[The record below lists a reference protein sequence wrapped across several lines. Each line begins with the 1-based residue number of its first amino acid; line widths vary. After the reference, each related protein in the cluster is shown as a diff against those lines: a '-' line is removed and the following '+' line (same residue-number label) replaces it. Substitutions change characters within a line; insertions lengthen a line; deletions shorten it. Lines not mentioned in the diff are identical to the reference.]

1 QPSPNAP
8 ADELGGEEELE
19 SERRPIIEVRD
30 LVRKFGD
37 FTAVASTSFK
47 VFKGEI
53 FGLLGPNG
61 AGKTTTFRMLCGL
74 LPASSGHLEVA

>member
-1 QPSPNAP
+1 M
-8 ADELGGEEELE
+8 
-19 SERRPIIEVRD
+19 IEVRD

-37 FTAVASTSFK
+37 FTAVASTSFS
-47 VFKGEI
+47 VARGEI

-74 LPASSGHLEVA
+74 LPASSGFL